1 MTITFENDNDVIVYT
16 LEKVISYARR
26 TEQIFVAQCVWW
38 LASVIGLE
46 QGLITFIDNIQ
57 SRVAVTIRL
66 GQVPEELATV
76 ATRSVSTRPRDIQEE
91 SRQNDLG
98 SIHPDR
104 SPQDRAESA
113 VSPAPRNLT
122 EKQRLDRILGSA
134 ERVIQES
141 FRDWSRVQ
149 SSRINPLPM
158 TKTQLKKARK
168 VKRLQEENRKKEV
181 EKNQRLQ
188 EIWAE
193 VICHLSKE

>member
-141 FRDWSRVQ
+141 FRD
-149 SSRINPLPM
+149 
-158 TKTQLKKARK
+158 
-168 VKRLQEENRKKEV
+168 
-181 EKNQRLQ
+181 
-188 EIWAE
+188 
-193 VICHLSKE
+193 